1 MLRGIKQL
9 LGLETRAT
17 DPDLISWRAVA
28 GKSIDGGYNPEQL
41 SAVLA
46 CLDVI
51 SGAIASL
58 PAGVKNEKGER
69 VPHHLNNL
77 IDRGPSSFQT
87 WPDFVQWILYEV
99 LTKGNA
105 LVEVRYRRSGEYFFQ
120 PIAWGNVSVYLV
132 SDDRLRYD
140 YTRWPNRGNISAS
153 SGSPVVRKFIGGV
166 LHLKDISNDGLVGK
180 SRLARSSNVVRHSLQ
195 LEQAVASLWD
205 NGVFPSGI
213 VSVPG
218 RLGKESK
225 EKLRSD
231 IEGNFAGSANRSK
244 LMIFDSGASFGQ
256 TSLNPDDAEILA
268 SRVHSVQEICR
279 LFQVPPPLI
288 QEYSNNTF
296 TNSESASRWFSQFCL
311 GIWIKKLEA
320 FFAPLLEPQ
329 LRMDFDMSGFVRGD
343 HRARW
348 EAYKIALEQGV
359 FTPEEIKRLEG
370 LSQ

>member
-1 MLRGIKQL
+1 MLRAIKSFF
-9 LGLETRAT
+9 GLETRAT
-17 DPDLISWRAVA
+17 DPDLISWRAVS
-28 GKSIDGGYNPEQL
+28 GKSIDGYNPEQL
-41 SAVLA
+41 SAVLG
-46 CLDVI
+46 CVDLI
-51 SGAIASL
+51 SSAIASL
-58 PAGVKNEKGER
+58 PAGVKDEEGER
-69 VPHHLNNL
+69 INHPLNLL
-77 IDRGPSSFQT
+77 IDRGTSPFQT
-87 WPDFVQWILYEV
+87 WPDLIQWILRET
-99 LTKGNA
+99 LIRGNG
-105 LVEVRYRRSGEYFFQ
+105 LVEVRYRGSGEYYFQ
-120 PIAWGNVSVYLV
+120 PIPWGNVSVYLLG
-132 SDDRLRYD
+132 DNRLRYD
-140 YTRWPNRGNISAS
+140 FTRWPNRGNISAS
-153 SGSPVVRKFIGGV
+153 SGSPVVRKFIGEV
-166 LHLKDISNDGLVGK
+166 LHLRDISDDGLVGK
-180 SRLARSSNVVRHSLQ
+180 SRLSRASNVVRHALA
-195 LEQAVASLWD
+195 LEEAVSALWD

-348 EAYKIALEQGV
+348 EAYSIALEQGV
-359 FTPEEIKRLEG
+359 YSAEEIKKLEG